1 MDQPLPG
8 RGATLSRRSAGL
20 DLVKWTAMATM
31 VADHLR
37 FLWPGAD
44 NLFVLGRLAFPL
56 FCLAIACNV
65 ARSMPGTL
73 YRRSNARYL
82 GLMLLFS
89 LLSEGPYRW
98 LDSGSQTLSV
108 MPTLTLGLL
117 LAWAVHHP
125 QALARL
131 AGGAAL
137 ALAVLFGERLM
148 YGLPGV
154 LLPAACVLALQQG
167 KKGWL
172 LGAVLA
178 MAGNLTNSWLYGHLW
193 QPFTW
198 LVLATAALALPL
210 GKGLLGCDGWRVP
223 RVGRWGYGFYPLH
236 LLAIKGLS
244 LM

>member
-1 MDQPLPG
+1 M
-8 RGATLSRRSAGL
+8 SRRSAGL

-31 VADHLR
+31 LADHLR
-37 FLWPGAD
+37 FLWPATD
-44 NLFVLGRLAFPL
+44 SLFVLGRLAFPL

-65 ARSMPGTL
+65 LRSMPGTL
-73 YRRSNARYL
+73 FNRANARYL

-125 QALARL
+125 QTLARV
-131 AGGAAL
+131 AGVGVL
-137 ALAVLFGERLM
+137 ALAALCSERLM

-154 LLPAACVLALQQG
+154 LLPAACLLALQQG
-167 KKGWL
+167 GRGWL
-172 LGAVLA
+172 LAAALA
-178 MAGNLTNSWLYGHLW
+178 MSGNLTNSWLFGHLS

-198 LVLATAALALPL
+198 LVLVTAALALPL

-223 RVGRWGYGFYPLH
+223 PVGRWGYGFYPLH
-236 LLAIKGLS
+236 LLAIKGLL